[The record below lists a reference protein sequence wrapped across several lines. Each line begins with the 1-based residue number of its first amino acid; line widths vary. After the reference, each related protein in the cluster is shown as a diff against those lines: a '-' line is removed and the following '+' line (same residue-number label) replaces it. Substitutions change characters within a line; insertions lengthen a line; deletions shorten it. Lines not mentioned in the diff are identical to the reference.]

1 MRNKRALIGAA
12 ILIFAA
18 ALAGGWFYF
27 HSRVIQVWVY
37 TDYAFRFKH
46 ADWSTVVDSRF
57 QEVNRIYQRNG
68 AGVRWKVLDSS
79 EIDPTSDVPGIDS
92 RRATMVLHFDRKTDV
107 YVILT
112 GAQEDNRTGSVS
124 PFTRV
129 AVVVD
134 YPEKSETLNAR
145 LLAHELTHLFGAPR
159 DPAWPAILMGEKPE
173 SDKFSPQTLAMI
185 KRMRNYPFALGIDG
199 LQGSWEKK
207 ALAALADNDPG
218 GAGNPMA
225 YAHSVLGHALLNER
239 KTDAALAQF
248 RLAVQADPKNTSER
262 ENLAEAYTVN
272 GQEDLA
278 LEQGRELVRLAPDSP
293 SSHLTLGA
301 LLGRTHQ
308 PEAAIQELQIAARLD
323 PANADTK
330 VLLGLEISGL
340 YGHLD
345 EGIAT
350 MQDALRL
357 NPESARARDGLA
369 KLQGLKEVVTEE
381 LAKQRG
387 MLQDHPNDPD
397 VHYRLAKVEARAG
410 DLKGAIRDYQKTLD
424 LRPDNGSPHADLAE
438 MYLLIGDK
446 DSAWAEVKKAR
457 ALGTEPPASLIAR
470 LGPQK

>member
-1 MRNKRALIGAA
+1 MRNKRALIVVAV
-12 ILIFAA
+12 LVVAA

-27 HSRVIQVWVY
+27 QSKVIQVWVY

-46 ADWSTVVDSRF
+46 ADWSTVVESRF

-79 EIDPTSDVPGIDS
+79 EIDPTSDIPGIDS

-159 DPAWPAILMGEKPE
+159 DAAWPAMLMAEKPE
-173 SDKFSPQTLAMI
+173 SDKFSPQTVAMI
-185 KRMRNYPFALGIDG
+185 NRMRSYPFALGIDG

-207 ALAALADNDPG
+207 ALAALADNDPDRH
-218 GAGNPMA
+218 GNAMV
-225 YAHSVLGHALLNER
+225 YAHSVLGHTLLNER

-248 RLAVQADPKNTSER
+248 RLAVQADPKNTAER

-293 SSHLTLGA
+293 ASHLTLGA

-323 PANADTK
+323 PTNADTK

-350 MQDALRL
+350 MQEALRL

-369 KLQGLKEVVTEE
+369 KLQGLKEVVTQE

-438 MYLLIGDK
+438 MYLLSGDK

-457 ALGTEPPASLIAR
+457 AQGTEPPASLIAR